1 MKRIMIT
8 LLTLVMVGSMLAACT
23 KKATNSNTQHVLRI
37 ASSYGFDEEY
47 FRQQYTELFE
57 FANENIKIEIIP
69 TQDEGMKYGYGRGYS
84 STEDPNDPNAPK
96 PKTPLETM
104 MDLMDGPNPP
114 DVVILGVEQMKTV
127 LGKNLLAP
135 LDPQIKKTKFDTTDI
150 APVVLNSLKSLSEDG
165 QLYGLTPTF
174 SSNALIYNKQMFI
187 DAGVDEMPTDNMTW
201 DQIFALAK
209 RLSVGEGK
217 DHKYGFSFSPQAYGD
232 FFYSM
237 QAFTQPLGLRM
248 FDELGEKM
256 TVDTPE
262 WENAYNTIYQL
273 QKDKVIPSSNNNDM
287 ERMKM
292 ASGDGSDGQPQ
303 GPFAYDDFMSG
314 RVAMTIMNYG
324 NLSQIINANK
334 SADNIKGY
342 TKIDWDVVTV
352 PSHPSAPGVVANIGF
367 NNLMAINAKST
378 NVPDAW
384 KFIEF
389 SNGEKWAQ
397 LKSHSSYQMVSR
409 MKYIKPKEG
418 TEFHVEAFYKIKQ
431 APMVDENKIYQE
443 KPSIWAVQQIG
454 QNAFQQVSA
463 GTKTVKEALTEW
475 QTKGDLVLQ
484 KLKENP
490 KAQIDPSEYM
500 SPRPQQSFQSSSVQ
514 AVPAG

>member
-1 MKRIMIT
+1 MAMRRIMIT
-8 LLTLVMVGSMLAACT
+8 LLTLVLVGSMLAACT
-23 KKATNSNTQHVLRI
+23 KKSTTNNTEHVLRI

-69 TQDEGMKYGYGRGYS
+69 TQDEGNRYGGGYS
-84 STEDPNDPNAPK
+84 SSEDPNDPNAPK

-104 MDLMDGPNPP
+104 MELMDGPNPP
-114 DVVILGVEQMKTV
+114 DVVILGFEQMKT
-127 LGKNLLAP
+127 LLDKNLLAP
-135 LDPQIKKTKFDTTDI
+135 LEPQIKKSKFDTTDI
-150 APVVLNSLKSLSEDG
+150 APVVLDSLKAASEDG
-165 QLYGLTPTF
+165 QLYALTPTF
-174 SSNALIYNKQMFI
+174 SSSALIYNKQMFI
-187 DAGVDEMPTDNMTW
+187 DAGINEMPTDNMTW
-201 DQIFALAK
+201 DQVFDLAK

-217 DHKYGFSFSPQAYGD
+217 DHKYGFSFSSQAQGD

-237 QAFTQPLGLRM
+237 QAYTQPLQLRM
-248 FDELGEKM
+248 YDELGEKM

-262 WENAYNTIYQL
+262 WENALTTLNQL

-292 ASGDGSDGQPQ
+292 ASGDGGDGQPQ

-324 NLSQIINANK
+324 QLSQIINANK
-334 SADNIKGY
+334 NAETIKGY
-342 TKIDWDVVTV
+342 TKIDWDVVTA

-367 NNLMAINAKST
+367 NNLMAINAKSA

-389 SNGEKWAQ
+389 SNSEKWAQ

-418 TEFHVEAFYKIKQ
+418 TDFHVEAFYKIKQ
-431 APMVDENKIYQE
+431 GPMHDDNKIYQE

-454 QNAFQQVSA
+454 QSVFQEVA
-463 GTKTVKEALTEW
+463 TGKKTVKQALTEW
-475 QTKGDLVLQ
+475 QTKGDQVLQ
-484 KLKENP
+484 KIKENP
-490 KAQIDPSEYM
+490 KAQIDPSLYM
-500 SPRPQQSFQSSSVQ
+500 SPQSSNSSKAQ